1 MTKKKSAKRAFISS
15 FMSFVMCFA
24 MLAGTTFAWYTDS
37 VTSSGNKIIAGS
49 LDIQLLKYD
58 GSEYVDISN
67 SGAPIFQ
74 SANLAQNNTATLW
87 EPGKTQVAYLRLKNN
102 GNLNLKYSVA
112 LDVKNVAKNLYE
124 VMRYAIVKDA
134 NNNSPVNAWVPA
146 NGIPVEPGTQSTQA
160 VNVPMA
166 PGAVHDFALVIHMQE
181 EAGNEYMAGE
191 VDFDLHVLATQDT
204 VEFDSFSD
212 QYDANAQYPIVS
224 TASFTM
230 STAPTEDLTVTST
243 GDIRSATVPQAAAG
257 AVFNNLTDD
266 VPAGSSTEVTLNLNV
281 AKTGETGTPENVTT
295 YLDIDMNAVVKVTSA
310 TGDITTTSA
319 AVESLTGYSV
329 IEYFLG
335 TGYDNVIA
343 KHNGNAMDALANAD
357 AVPTSAAGGY
367 YYNPTSGILTI
378 KTKSFSPY
386 TVTYNSV
393 AQNTTKGD
401 YYGSM
406 AEAFE
411 RASAGDRVALLKA
424 FDAVTATKAVTI
436 DLNGNNVGTLTAA
449 ANINVTGNGSVALSV
464 NDGCTATVIGG
475 QHESISF
482 SGEGASVVAG
492 GSYRAANVAAAKA
505 KITASGAYI
514 LGPDSSNWHN
524 YTLAN
529 GDFLI
534 LNPDGTEK
542 ALYDTLEDAC
552 DNVDANGTIKCI
564 GANTTIPLVCKYQGV
579 DFSTHATLDLN
590 GHTLSVSGNSGYPMF
605 GTNVTSPHTNPI
617 IKNGSIVTSGTG
629 FYIAFNDNAIQL
641 DNVVLNFYPFD
652 KGNHNAML
660 ALPAVC
666 VIDGAGNYH
675 INPTA
680 TPTQYK
686 AKLISAISE
695 TVTDGHGGT
704 IPVEGNVTY
713 YFTGDNGVAEALGR
727 IKNGDTLEIRES
739 CATTVSTSLALN
751 DEVTIT
757 RTDELIDFP
766 TITAAGGDVN
776 RSSVGNTATYSV
788 VQKVICYLNNTTP
801 YYDLQTAVDAM
812 KGTNNSVL
820 KLNSDVVLNSRIT
833 IALTN
838 NRKWTFDFNGYTI
851 STSAS
856 FSGTSVI
863 YISGGS
869 SGNTDNN
876 VMTFKDSSAGKTG
889 GIYTEKSARCLNI
902 GSVWATTR
910 IEGGNFTTISNSE
923 AVYIKTYKMYVSGG
937 RFYSEN
943 GSALYYDQ
951 SSTAGATISGG
962 TFISNVSGRYYGI
975 QFPYSKTTLTG
986 GVFREDAFTAYPGDN
1001 FADLGR
1007 SLASNTNNSNYQM
1020 GSEVVETIDGHD
1032 YYAVVHK

>member
-1 MTKKKSAKRAFISS
+1 
-15 FMSFVMCFA
+15 

-102 GNLNLKYSVA
+102 GDLNLKYSVA

-134 NNNSPVNAWVPA
+134 NNDSPVNAWVPA

-204 VEFDSFSD
+204 VEFDSFGPT
-212 QYDANAQYPIVS
+212 YDANAQYPIVS

-230 STAPTEDLTVTST
+230 SAAPTEDLTVTST
-243 GDIRSATVPQAAAG
+243 GDIKSATVPYAAAESI
-257 AVFNNLTDD
+257 FENLTAD
-266 VPAGSSTEVTLNLNV
+266 VPADSSTEVTLNLNV

-295 YLDIDMNAVVKVTSA
+295 YLDIDMNAVVKITSA
-310 TGDITTTSA
+310 TGAITTTSA

-367 YYNPTSGILTI
+367 YYNPSNGILTI

-401 YYGSM
+401 YYGSL

-411 RASAGDRVALLKA
+411 KASAGDRVALLKA

-542 ALYDTLEDAC
+542 GLYDTLYTAC
-552 DNVDANGTIKCI
+552 DNTVAGGTLKFLANTAVTYGDSNPANNDIFDLHNLSVVDFGGKTFTYNQSSSVSPFTANGMPKFI
-564 GANTTIPLVCKYQGV
+564 
-579 DFSTHATLDLN
+579 
-590 GHTLSVSGNSGYPMF
+590 
-605 GTNVTSPHTNPI
+605 
-617 IKNGSIVTSGTG
+617 NGSVVVNTLAIASLINNKAGFAVDGVT
-629 FYIAFNDNAIQL
+629 FNFNPVYCDN
-641 DNVVLNFYPFD
+641 N
-652 KGNHNAML
+652 NAVIK
-660 ALPAVC
+660 LPANIWVTD
-666 VIDGAGNYH
+666 DGHY
-675 INPTA
+675 TA
-680 TPTQYK
+680 YTENLPVAPQEYT
-686 AKLISAISE
+686 AKLVRFYDVVISPASNSP
-695 TVTDGHGGT
+695 
-704 IPVEGNVTY
+704 IPVSGNVTY
-713 YFTGDNGVAEALGR
+713 YFTGANGVANAIAMVEPGETITVRGALNTNVSASNFKSLEQSFMVVAENNAGFPNPAMIITSAGEFQVTDNGNGKTYTVKKSYDYEVNGTQYENLASAYAAASATNALKLLRDVEWDSTLAVDKNLKLDLNGHTITYTGESYTKAIRVNSSNKITIVDGPSNNSGGGIIHATGTGAGGSCVFAYTAKSGKIDIYGGTFSTGGNYALG
-727 IKNGDTLEIRES
+727 NGIF
-739 CATTVSTSLALN
+739 
-751 DEVTIT
+751 TI
-757 RTDELIDFP
+757 
-766 TITAAGGDVN
+766 
-776 RSSVGNTATYSV
+776 Y
-788 VQKVICYLNNTTP
+788 
-801 YYDLQTAVDAM
+801 
-812 KGTNNSVL
+812 
-820 KLNSDVVLNSRIT
+820 
-833 IALTN
+833 
-838 NRKWTFDFNGYTI
+838 
-851 STSAS
+851 
-856 FSGTSVI
+856 
-863 YISGGS
+863 
-869 SGNTDNN
+869 
-876 VMTFKDSSAGKTG
+876 
-889 GIYTEKSARCLNI
+889 
-902 GSVWATTR
+902 
-910 IEGGNFTTISNSE
+910 
-923 AVYIKTYKMYVSGG
+923 
-937 RFYSEN
+937 
-943 GSALYYDQ
+943 
-951 SSTAGATISGG
+951 GG
-962 TFISNVSGRYYGI
+962 TFICSNSSNYCQNSTAPTLSGGTI
-975 QFPYSKTTLTG
+975 QS
-986 GVFREDAFTAYPGDN
+986 
-1001 FADLGR
+1001 
-1007 SLASNTNNSNYQM
+1007 TNNGGTYTHTFVKN
-1020 GSEVVETIDGHD
+1020 
-1032 YYAVVHK
+1032 

>member
-230 STAPTEDLTVTST
+230 SAAPTEDLTVTST
-243 GDIRSATVPQAAAG
+243 GDIKSATVPQAAAEII
-257 AVFNNLTDD
+257 FENLTAD
-266 VPAGSSTEVTLNLNV
+266 VPADSSTEVTLNLNV
-281 AKTGETGTPENVTT
+281 EKTGETGTPENVTT
-295 YLDIDMNAVVKVTSA
+295 YLDIDMNAVVKITSA
-310 TGDITTTSA
+310 TGAITTTSA
-319 AVESLTGYSV
+319 AVESLASYSV

-367 YYNPTSGILTI
+367 YYNPSNGILTI

-401 YYGSM
+401 YYGSL

-411 RASAGDRVALLKA
+411 KASAGDRVALLKA

-464 NDGCTATVIGG
+464 NDGFTATVIGG

-524 YTLAN
+524 YTLAD

-641 DNVVLNFYPFD
+641 DNVVLNFYPFN
-652 KGNHNAML
+652 KGSHNAML

-675 INPTA
+675 INPTV
-680 TPTQYK
+680 TPTEYK

-695 TVTDGHGGT
+695 TVTNGYGGT

-713 YFTGDNGVAEALGR
+713 YFTGADGVADALGIITSGETLYVSGSLTSEAVAGKLNIGDSITV
-727 IKNGDTLEIRES
+727 IKENGADFIDASLIKPKTGMVEKGTPIGDSAVYTVEVAYVCQIYTGTTPGTKYTTLKEGFD
-739 CATTVSTSLALN
+739 ALGN
-751 DEVTIT
+751 NQTLKLLDDV
-757 RTDELIDFP
+757 LIS
-766 TITAAGGDVN
+766 
-776 RSSVGNTATYSV
+776 SSVSMTTKTAGRTYT
-788 VQKVICYLNNTTP
+788 L
-801 YYDLQTAVDAM
+801 
-812 KGTNNSVL
+812 
-820 KLNSDVVLNSRIT
+820 
-833 IALTN
+833 
-838 NRKWTFDFNGYTI
+838 DFNGKTV
-851 STSAS
+851 TCTGNAK
-856 FSGTSVI
+856 I
-863 YISGGS
+863 Y
-869 SGNTDNN
+869 
-876 VMTFKDSSAGKTG
+876 
-889 GIYTEKSARCLNI
+889 LN
-902 GSVWATTR
+902 
-910 IEGGNFTTISNSE
+910 
-923 AVYIKTYKMYVSGG
+923 
-937 RFYSEN
+937 
-943 GSALYYDQ
+943 L
-951 SSTAGATISGG
+951 
-962 TFISNVSGRYYGI
+962 
-975 QFPYSKTTLTG
+975 
-986 GVFREDAFTAYPGDN
+986 
-1001 FADLGR
+1001 
-1007 SLASNTNNSNYQM
+1007 NTNNTSSKFILKDSI
-1020 GSEVVETIDGHD
+1020 GGGGIVSEDPTSSYALIKQNKQGTVEIQGGKYECLGGNPLSDVSGNATLSIKGGTINCSDFYVNTIKGKVASGCTVTINGES
-1032 YYAVVHK
+1032 YTAN